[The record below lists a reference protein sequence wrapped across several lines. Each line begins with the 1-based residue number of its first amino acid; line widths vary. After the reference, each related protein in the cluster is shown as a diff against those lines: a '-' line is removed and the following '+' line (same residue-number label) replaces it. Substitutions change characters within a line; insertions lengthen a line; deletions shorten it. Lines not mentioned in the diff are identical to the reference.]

1 MKLNDI
7 ETYKLKQNLELYF
20 DFDIKKLNWF
30 NIGGKSK
37 IFFKPKN
44 LKELK
49 DFLTLYSNRGKIFV
63 LGMGSNVLFRD
74 SIYDGVVIK
83 LGNNFSSL
91 SKLKNDT
98 IIVGSSCSQKKF
110 SNFAMENEISGFE
123 FMSCIPGSIGGGL
136 KMNSGCF
143 GNEFKDNLISLQC
156 MNLDGTLQVIP
167 SQKITFNYRNIELDE
182 DLIFLSATFKG
193 NKANKNIIKSL
204 MKELEIKKN
213 NNQPSRIKTGGST
226 FKNPI
231 DQTSK
236 KAWELIRASVQSDIN
251 FGDAS
256 ISEKHSN
263 FFVNK
268 NNATFDEM
276 FSLINYVKKKVKEK
290 TGININLEI
299 KIVE

>member
-7 ETYKLKQNLELYF
+7 ESYKLKYNLELFF

-83 LGNNFSSL
+83 LGNSFSSI

-156 MNLDGTLQVIP
+156 MNLDGTLKVIP

-193 NKANKNIIKSL
+193 NKSNKNKIKSL

-213 NNQPSRIKTGGST
+213 NNQPSKIKTGGST